1 MGHEVEYTDAM
12 IKMLELIWGEGFMA
26 PGGPEL
32 ADRLVAGI
40 DLEGKRLL
48 DIGSGLGGPCC
59 HLAENHGAIV
69 TGVDIEPQLIEISN
83 RYARQQGLSGQAEF
97 ILVEP
102 GPLPFTDGSFDIVIS
117 AGAIT
122 QIPDKPA
129 IFAECFRILKK
140 GGVLRNFDWTAA
152 SEEPSEDLRYFFE
165 VEDLSY
171 ALELPGAYENYLQDA
186 GFSDISVADDSG
198 WYRRQSREEYDL
210 LKGPLYQQMVDLL
223 GQADADH
230 FVENWRA
237 LAIVFEKGDLTQTI
251 FRSIKPD

>member
-26 PGGPEL
+26 PGGSEL
-32 ADRLVAGI
+32 VDKLVTGL

-59 HLAENHGAIV
+59 YLAEKHGAIV
-69 TGVDIEPQLIEISN
+69 TGVDIEPQLVEISN
-83 RYARQQGLSGQAEF
+83 RTARERGLAGRAEF
-97 ILVEP
+97 KLVEP

-129 IFAECFRILKK
+129 IFAECFRILKT

-152 SEEPSEDLRYFFE
+152 SEKPSEDLRYFFE

-171 ALELPGAYENYLQDA
+171 ALELPGAYENHLQEA
-186 GFSDISVADDSG
+186 GFSGISVSDDSG

-210 LKGPLYQQMVDLL
+210 LRGSLYQRMVDLL
-223 GQADADH
+223 GKADADH

-237 LAIVFEKGDLTQTI
+237 MAIVFEKGDLTQTI

>member
-1 MGHEVEYTDAM
+1 MGHEAEYSDSM
-12 IKMLELIWGEGFMA
+12 VKMLELIWGEGFMA

-32 ADRLVAGI
+32 ADRLVAGL
-40 DLEGKRLL
+40 DLEGKQLL
-48 DIGSGLGGPCC
+48 DIGSGLGGPSC

-102 GPLPFTDGSFDIVIS
+102 GPLPFADDSFDIVIS

-152 SEEPSEDLRYFFE
+152 NETPSDDLLYFIEMEE
-165 VEDLSY
+165 LSY
-171 ALELPGAYENYLQDA
+171 ALELPTTYEDYLRAA
-186 GFSDISVADDSG
+186 GFGDISVSDDSG
-198 WYRRQSREEYDL
+198 WYRRQSREEYEL
-210 LKGPLYQQMVDLL
+210 LKGPLYRQMIELL
-223 GQADADH
+223 GKPTADH
-230 FVENWRA
+230 FVEDWRA
-237 LAIVFEKGDLTQTI
+237 MAIVFEKGDLTQTR
-251 FRSIKPD
+251 FRSTKPD